1 MYKDIQQ
8 KKNYLICMNSQRA
21 VSVNSNIEL
30 ILFLTLSLLLVQ
42 IAQFSNPIDLAKDI
56 KVPCTI

>member
-1 MYKDIQQ
+1 ML
-8 KKNYLICMNSQRA
+8 NRER
-21 VSVNSNIEL
+21 VVPVNSNIEL

-42 IAQFSNPIDLAKDI
+42 IAQFSKPIDLAKDI